1 MRNSLLTLVLHEDDL
16 AATALGAIFLADAD
30 TMLEGRDLLGPE
42 TEAVAGMGL
51 CHIGNLKAAQTV
63 ITIPVEGP

>member
-30 TMLEGRDLLGPE
+30 TMLEGRDLISPE
-42 TEAVAGMGL
+42 TEAVTGMGFG
-51 CHIGNLKAAQTV
+51 HIGNLKAAQAV